1 MNSLTKL
8 HYKNSLKYKK
18 LSKLLNFKISSASL
32 KDVPFIP
39 ATLFKNF
46 ELKSI
51 SNKDTI
57 KILTSSGTTGKPS
70 KIFLNKE
77 NSNNQ
82 QLALSKILKNILG
95 NLNNQS
101 FYDIWTS
108 QLSEMSRK
116 TVMRGN
122 RNFSPCDVC
131 DVYGTLIGKNH
142 AEAWEKHYKK

>member
-1 MNSLTKL
+1 MQFNRSRRIQFLVRNRYLSAEQSYGLNLSNRGGMLKNAEYSIKPLKKSLSRPC
-8 HYKNSLKYKK
+8 YY
-18 LSKLLNFKISSASL
+18 LSYNFFVDYNG
-32 KDVPFIP
+32 DV
-39 ATLFKNF
+39 LMCCH
-46 ELKSI
+46 
-51 SNKDTI
+51 DW
-57 KILTSSGTTGKPS
+57 GK
-70 KIFLNKE
+70 
-77 NSNNQ
+77 
-82 QLALSKILKNILG
+82 KNILG